1 MAQYVASID
10 GRTEEVKISAHEREN
25 GGEKKGVCVCVAL
38 QMSERLGP
46 IQCHVSVYLFQLSA
60 CSLRGTHSRKVAAG

>member
-10 GRTEEVKISAHEREN
+10 GRTEEVKISAHERKN
-25 GGEKKGVCVCVAL
+25 GGKKKECVCVAL